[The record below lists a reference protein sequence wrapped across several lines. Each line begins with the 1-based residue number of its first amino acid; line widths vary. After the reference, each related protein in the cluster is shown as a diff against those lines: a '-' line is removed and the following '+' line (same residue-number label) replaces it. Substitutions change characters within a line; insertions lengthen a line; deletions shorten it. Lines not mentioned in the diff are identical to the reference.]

1 MPGNEQWCQHKG
13 WPKDRPV
20 EEKLIESWEELS
32 EWSSNDHFKLKSLTR
47 FRIAKIALY
56 SWYTVEPLK
65 LFRLL
70 ALCSH
75 RL

>member
-32 EWSSNDHFKLKSLTR
+32 EWSSKDHYNALSNFKFHYARGIQWS
-47 FRIAKIALY
+47 
-56 SWYTVEPLK
+56 
-65 LFRLL
+65 RLNF
-70 ALCSH
+70 SSY
-75 RL
+75 

>member
-32 EWSSNDHFKLKSLTR
+32 ELSSHDHLNAF
-47 FRIAKIALY
+47 
-56 SWYTVEPLK
+56 PN
-65 LFRLL
+65 
-70 ALCSH
+70 
-75 RL
+75 

>member
-32 EWSSNDHFKLKSLTR
+32 ESSSNESFEMVTITR
-47 FRIAKIALY
+47 FRIANFIML
-56 SWYTVEPLK
+56 VV
-65 LFRLL
+65 
-70 ALCSH
+70 CSGAI
-75 RL
+75 